1 MPKTART
8 RFFDQPVEQYNGKR
22 DPQINITIM
31 HPDGKTSAGCFFYGL
46 GQHKPAE
53 KDSGI
58 HNNRMVKER
67 AHNMSVQ
74 QGMNCAC
81 AAASGT
87 VVSGQIV
94 QDTAIRREYPQ
105 EITAFPCKSEYEC
118 ENKTYPANDI
128 KRKI

>member
-1 MPKTART
+1 
-8 RFFDQPVEQYNGKR
+8 
-22 DPQINITIM
+22 M

-81 AAASGT
+81 AAASGA

-105 EITAFPCKSEYEC
+105 EITVFPCKPEHEC
-118 ENKTYPANDI
+118 ENKTHPADDI

>member
-1 MPKTART
+1 
-8 RFFDQPVEQYNGKR
+8 
-22 DPQINITIM
+22 M
-31 HPDGKTSAGCFFYGL
+31 HPDGKTSAGCFFYSL

-81 AAASGT
+81 AAASGA

-105 EITAFPCKSEYEC
+105 EITAFPCKPEHEC

>member
-1 MPKTART
+1 
-8 RFFDQPVEQYNGKR
+8 
-22 DPQINITIM
+22 M

-81 AAASGT
+81 AAVLLPVTRPPLVSHNLGSMVSLQLNCVWLPSTVMRPMTGT
-87 VVSGQIV
+87 VPSFF
-94 QDTAIRREYPQ
+94 T
-105 EITAFPCKSEYEC
+105 T
-118 ENKTYPANDI
+118 
-128 KRKI
+128 

>member
-1 MPKTART
+1 
-8 RFFDQPVEQYNGKR
+8 
-22 DPQINITIM
+22 M
-31 HPDGKTSAGCFFYGL
+31 HPDGKMSAGCFFYGL

-53 KDSGI
+53 EDSGI

-87 VVSGQIV
+87 VVPGQIV
-94 QDTAIRREYPQ
+94 LDTAIRREYPQ
-105 EITAFPCKSEYEC
+105 EITAFPCKSEHEC
-118 ENKTYPANDI
+118 ENKTHPADDI

>member
-1 MPKTART
+1 MVWDSINQPK
-8 RFFDQPVEQYNGKR
+8 
-22 DPQINITIM
+22 
-31 HPDGKTSAGCFFYGL
+31 
-46 GQHKPAE
+46 

-105 EITAFPCKSEYEC
+105 EITAFPCKPEHEC

-128 KRKI
+128 KKKNLKFCPCVIYLKSSWKLC